1 MGTDVSHSYPSII
14 LLSISSP
21 TEQTYLYFRHLQAC
35 HNFILSY
42 IPSLFIWII
51 LSSLMCTFESAISQ
65 PPLCESRDDPLYE
78 PVFNP
83 SLTVP
88 LNLIPYLTMSNFV
101 YFVSKPPYVHL
112 YLIFHLSSIL
122 HLIPNRFPSIYI
134 LIFQLPLPY
143 VLSHYAFPFPCESFI
158 FHGFESQST
167 LPSAVN
173 WSQEKLRGWQ
183 MD

>member
-1 MGTDVSHSYPSII
+1 M
-14 LLSISSP
+14 
-21 TEQTYLYFRHLQAC
+21 
-35 HNFILSY
+35 
-42 IPSLFIWII
+42 
-51 LSSLMCTFESAISQ
+51 
-65 PPLCESRDDPLYE
+65 YE

-101 YFVSKPPYVHL
+101 YFVSKPPFVHL
-112 YLIFHLSSIL
+112 YLIFHLSTILHLIPNRFPSIYILIFHLSTILHLIPTRFPSIYILIFHLSPILYLIPTRFPSIYILIFHLSPIL

-134 LIFQLPLPY
+134 LIFQLPLSY

-173 WSQEKLRGWQ
+173 
-183 MD
+183 